1 MFNSIKTSFEN
12 KQIVSELTSKL
23 ALGPENVIARIAL
36 GYSLANHNK
45 LDLAQ
50 IEDSKGKEYSSK
62 VLFGENQAFY
72 IALICQKYD
81 VYKEN
86 REIPKYLKLHMDLG
100 LKNIYSD
107 MNDNLNK
114 DGIEILLSYIKV

>member
-1 MFNSIKTSFEN
+1 MFNSIKTSSEN

-23 ALGPENVIARIAL
+23 ALGAENVIARIAL
-36 GYSLANHNK
+36 GYSLAKHDK

-62 VLFGENQAFY
+62 VLFGENQALY
-72 IALICQKYD
+72 IAMICQKYEI
-81 VYKEN
+81 YKEN

-100 LKNIYSD
+100 LKHIYFD
-107 MNDNLNK
+107 MKDNPNK
-114 DGIEILLSYIKV
+114 DGTAILLNYITV